1 MSRTHETFL
10 RVKSAESSD
19 GERWI
24 TAWATTADED
34 LVGDV
39 VLPTGAQY
47 ELPIPLLAYHRHDAP
62 VGVVTEAHVSERGI
76 RIRARLSRGVQLA
89 DELWQLVKD
98 GAVGAVSIGFQA
110 LKSKPLPSGGLLFE
124 AWRWLELSLT
134 PVPANPNA
142 RIIHV
147 GKAIAYAAEDY
158 APGIAPEPAKVKRA
172 ILSDAAEFAQ
182 RSARDRNW
190 AEYEA
195 MAAAFDAA
203 VKQLPPEE
211 QAKCDLVRSTWDAK
225 AGRMTLRDCLG
236 RLVAV
241 VEDDGTVRRDEPEPQ
256 RKEAAASDR
265 LTPAQVAQVKQML
278 GELARSVGVAI
289 GKVVN
294 ETDQRL
300 AQAIVQ
306 VADKVDRLEESALF
320 DAGYFTAGKEYR
332 KGALVVH
339 DGRTWVATE
348 TTEETPARGSK
359 AWRLLAKRTETNA

>member
-10 RVKSAESSD
+10 RLKSAESSD
-19 GERWI
+19 GERWL

-47 ELPIPLLAYHRHDAP
+47 ELPLPLLAYHRHDAP

-147 GKAIAYAAEDY
+147 GKSIAYAAEDCAADV
-158 APGIAPEPAKVKRA
+158 APKVKRA
-172 ILSDAAEFAQ
+172 ILSDAAELAQ
-182 RSARDRNW
+182 RMAKDPNW
-190 AEYEA
+190 AEYEG
-195 MAAAFDAA
+195 MAAAYETA
-203 VKQLPPEE
+203 VKLLPPEE
-211 QAKCDLVRSTWDAK
+211 QVKCDLTRSTWDAK
-225 AGRMTLRDCLG
+225 AHRMTLRDRIG

-241 VEDDGTVRRDEPEPQ
+241 VEDDGAVRRDEPEPK
-256 RKEAAASDR
+256 RKEAPAADR
-265 LTPAQVAQVKQML
+265 LTPAQVAQVKRML
-278 GELARSVGVAI
+278 GELAHAVGVAI

-294 ETDQRL
+294 ETDERL

-306 VADKVDRLEESALF
+306 VADKVDRLEESAIF
-320 DAGYFTAGKEYR
+320 DAGFFIEGKEYR

-339 DGRTWVATE
+339 DGRTWLSTEATD
-348 TTEETPARGSK
+348 TTPSRENR
-359 AWRLLAKRTETNA
+359 AWRMLAKRTEASA

>member
-1 MSRTHETFL
+1 MDRTHETFL

-19 GERWI
+19 GERWL
-24 TAWATTADED
+24 TAWATTPDED

-147 GKAIAYAAEDY
+147 GKAIAYAAEDC
-158 APGIAPEPAKVKRA
+158 AADVAPEPAKVKRA
-172 ILSDAAEFAQ
+172 ILSDAAELAQ
-182 RSARDRNW
+182 RTSKDPNW
-190 AEYEA
+190 ADYQA
-195 MAAAFDAA
+195 MTAAYDAA
-203 VKQLPPEE
+203 VELLPPEDRDR
-211 QAKCDLVRSTWDAK
+211 CDLMRSAWDAK
-225 AGRMTLRDCLG
+225 AYRMTLRDRIG

-241 VEDDGTVRRDEPEPQ
+241 VEDDGTVRRDEPEPE
-256 RKEAAASDR
+256 RKEAPAADR
-265 LTPAQVAQVKQML
+265 LTPAQLAQVKQML
-278 GELARSVGVAI
+278 GELAKSVGVAI

-294 ETDQRL
+294 ETDERL

-306 VADKVDRLEESALF
+306 VADKVDRLEETALF
-320 DAGYFTAGKEYR
+320 DAGYFTEGKEYR
-332 KGALVVH
+332 KGALTVH
-339 DGRTWVATE
+339 DGRTWLATE
-348 TTEETPARGSK
+348 TTDEAPARGSK

>member
-1 MSRTHETFL
+1 MSPTHETFL

-147 GKAIAYAAEDY
+147 GKAIAYATDV
-158 APGIAPEPAKVKRA
+158 APEPAKVKRA
-172 ILSDAAEFAQ
+172 ILSDAAELAQ
-182 RSARDRNW
+182 RSARDPNW
-190 AEYEA
+190 AEYEG
-195 MAAAFDAA
+195 MTAAYDAA
-203 VKQLPPEE
+203 VKLLPPEDRDR
-211 QAKCDLVRSTWDAK
+211 CDLTRSTWDAK
-225 AGRMTLRDCLG
+225 AYRMTLRDRIG

-241 VEDDGTVRRDEPEPQ
+241 VEDDGTVRRDEPAPE
-256 RKEAAASDR
+256 RKEAQPSDR
-265 LTPAQVAQVKQML
+265 LTPAQLAQVKRML
-278 GELARSVGVAI
+278 GELAQAVGVAI

-300 AQAIVQ
+300 ARAIVQ

-320 DAGYFTAGKEYR
+320 DAGYFTEGKEYR
-332 KGALVVH
+332 KGALTVH
-339 DGRTWVATE
+339 DGRTWLATE

-359 AWRLLAKRTETNA
+359 AWRLLARRTEANA

>member
-1 MSRTHETFL
+1 MDRRHETFL
-10 RVKSAESSD
+10 RVKSAVSSD

-24 TAWATTADED
+24 TAWATTPDED
-34 LVGDV
+34 LEGDV
-39 VLPTGAQY
+39 VVPTGAQY
-47 ELPIPLLAYHRHDAP
+47 TLPLPLLAYHRHDAP
-62 VGVVTEAHVSERGI
+62 VGVVTEAHVSEQGI
-76 RIRARLSRGVQLA
+76 RIRAKLSKGVQLA
-89 DELWQLVKD
+89 EELWTLIRD
-98 GAVGAVSIGFQA
+98 GAVAAVSIGFHA
-110 LKSKPLPSGGLLFE
+110 LKAKPRASGGMLFE

-147 GKAIAYAAEDY
+147 GKAIAYAAEDRAADV
-158 APGIAPEPAKVKRA
+158 APKVKRA
-172 ILSDAAEFAQ
+172 ILSDAAELAQ

-195 MAAAFDAA
+195 MGAAFDAA

-211 QAKCDLVRSTWDAK
+211 QAKCDLTRSTWDAK
-225 AGRMTLRDCLG
+225 AYRMTLRDCTG

-241 VEDDGTVRRDEPEPQ
+241 VEDDGTVRRDEPEPE

-265 LTPAQVAQVKQML
+265 LTPAQVAQVRQML
-278 GELARSVGVAI
+278 GELAKSVGVAI

-306 VADKVDRLEESALF
+306 VADRVDLLEESAIF
-320 DAGYFTAGKEYR
+320 DAGYFTEGKEYR
-332 KGALVVH
+332 KGALTVH
-339 DGRTWVATE
+339 DVRTWLATE
-348 TTEETPARGSK
+348 TTDTTPSRENR
-359 AWRLLAKRTETNA
+359 AWRMLAKRTETRA

>member
-24 TAWATTADED
+24 TAWATTPDED
-34 LVGDV
+34 LEGDV
-39 VLPTGAQY
+39 VVPTGAKY
-47 ELPIPLLAYHRHDAP
+47 TLPLPLLAYHRHDAP
-62 VGVVTEAHVSERGI
+62 VGVVTEAHVSEQGI
-76 RIRARLSRGVQLA
+76 RIRAKLSKGVQLA
-89 DELWQLVKD
+89 EELWTLIRD
-98 GAVGAVSIGFQA
+98 GAVAAVSIGFHS
-110 LKSKPLPSGGLLFE
+110 LKAKPRASGGLLFE

-147 GKAIAYAAEDY
+147 GKAIAYAAEDC
-158 APGIAPEPAKVKRA
+158 AADIAPEPVKVKRA

-182 RSARDRNW
+182 RSAKDRNW
-190 AEYEA
+190 AEYEG
-195 MAAAFDAA
+195 MTAAYNAA
-203 VKQLPPEE
+203 VELLPPEDRDR
-211 QAKCDLVRSTWDAK
+211 CDLTRATWDAK
-225 AGRMTLRDCLG
+225 AYRMTLRDCIG

-241 VEDDGTVRRDEPEPQ
+241 VEDDGTVRRDEPEPK
-256 RKEAAASDR
+256 RKEVPDSDR
-265 LTPAQVAQVKQML
+265 LTPAQLAQVKRML
-278 GELARSVGVAI
+278 GELAHAVGVAI

-306 VADKVDRLEESALF
+306 VADKVDRLEETALF
-320 DAGYFTAGKEYR
+320 DAGYFAEGKEYR

-339 DGRTWVATE
+339 DGRTWLATE
-348 TTEETPARGSK
+348 ATDTTPSRENR
-359 AWRLLAKRTETNA
+359 AWRMLAKRTETRA

>member
-147 GKAIAYAAEDY
+147 GKAIAYAAEDRAADV
-158 APGIAPEPAKVKRA
+158 APRVKRA
-172 ILSDAAEFAQ
+172 ILSDAAELAQ
-182 RSARDRNW
+182 RMAKDPNW

-195 MAAAFDAA
+195 MTAAYDAA

-211 QAKCDLVRSTWDAK
+211 QVKCDLTRSTWDAK
-225 AGRMTLRDCLG
+225 AYRMTLRDRIG
-236 RLVAV
+236 RLVAI
-241 VEDDGTVRRDEPEPQ
+241 VEDDGTVRRDEPEPK
-256 RKEAAASDR
+256 RKEVPTPDR

-278 GELARSVGVAI
+278 GELAQAVGVAI

-300 AQAIVQ
+300 ARAIVQ
-306 VADKVDRLEESALF
+306 VADKVDRLEETALF
-320 DAGYFTAGKEYR
+320 DAGYFTEGKEYR
-332 KGALVVH
+332 KGALTVH
-339 DGRTWVATE
+339 DGRTWLATE

-359 AWRLLAKRTETNA
+359 AWRLLARRTEANA

>member
-1 MSRTHETFL
+1 MERRHETFL
-10 RVKSAESSD
+10 RVKSVEGGD

-24 TAWATTADED
+24 TAWATTPDED

-62 VGVVTEAHVSERGI
+62 VGVVTEAHVSEQGI
-76 RIRARLSRGVQLA
+76 RIRAKLSKGVQLA
-89 DELWQLVKD
+89 EELWTLIRD
-98 GAVGAVSIGFQA
+98 GAVAAVSIGFHA
-110 LKSKPLPSGGLLFE
+110 LKAKPRASGGMLFE
-124 AWRWLELSLT
+124 SWRWLELSLT

-147 GKAIAYAAEDY
+147 GKSIAYAAEDCAADV
-158 APGIAPEPAKVKRA
+158 APRMKRR

-190 AEYEA
+190 ADYEA
-195 MAAAFDAA
+195 MGAAFDAA
-203 VKQLPPEE
+203 LKQLPPEE
-211 QAKCDLVRSTWDAK
+211 QVKCDLVRSTWDAA
-225 AGRMTLRDCLG
+225 AGRMTLRDRIG

-241 VEDDGTVRRDEPEPQ
+241 VEDDGTVRRDEPERE
-256 RKEAAASDR
+256 RKEVPAADR
-265 LTPAQVAQVKQML
+265 LTPAQLAQVKRML
-278 GELARSVGVAI
+278 GELAHAVGVAI

-294 ETDQRL
+294 ETDTKL
-300 AQAIVQ
+300 ARAIVQ

-320 DAGYFTAGKEYR
+320 DAGYFTEGKEYR

-339 DGRTWVATE
+339 DGRTWLATE
-348 TTEETPARGSK
+348 ATEETPARGSK
-359 AWRLLAKRTETNA
+359 AWRMLAKRTETTQ

>member
-10 RVKSAESSD
+10 RVKSAESSS

-76 RIRARLSRGVQLA
+76 RIRAKLSKGVQLA

-142 RIIHV
+142 RIVAV
-147 GKAIAYAAEDY
+147 GKTVAYGAEDRAA
-158 APGIAPEPAKVKRA
+158 APAPKVKRRS

-182 RSARDRNW
+182 RSAKDRNW
-190 AEYEA
+190 AEYEG
-195 MAAAFDAA
+195 MTAAYNAA
-203 VKQLPPEE
+203 VELLPPEDRDR
-211 QAKCDLVRSTWDAK
+211 CDLTRATWDAK
-225 AGRMTLRDCLG
+225 AYRMTLRDCIG
-236 RLVAV
+236 RLIAV
-241 VEDDGTVRRDEPEPQ
+241 VEDDGTVRRDEPMPE
-256 RKEAAASDR
+256 RKEARASDR
-265 LTPAQVAQVKQML
+265 LTPAQLAQVKRML
-278 GELARSVGVAI
+278 GELAKSVGSAI
-289 GKVVN
+289 GKAVN

-306 VADKVDRLEESALF
+306 VADKVDRLEESAIF

-332 KGALVVH
+332 KGALTVH
-339 DGRTWVATE
+339 DGRTWLATE
-348 TTEETPARGSK
+348 TTDTTPSRENR
-359 AWRLLAKRTETNA
+359 AWRMLAKRVETRA

>member
-1 MSRTHETFL
+1 MDRRHETFL
-10 RVKSAESSD
+10 RVKSAVSSD

-24 TAWATTADED
+24 TAWATTPDED
-34 LVGDV
+34 LEGDV
-39 VLPTGAQY
+39 VVPTGAQY
-47 ELPIPLLAYHRHDAP
+47 TLPLPLLAYHRHDAP
-62 VGVVTEAHVSERGI
+62 VGVVTEAHVSEQGI
-76 RIRARLSRGVQLA
+76 RIRAKLSKGVQLA
-89 DELWQLVKD
+89 EELWTLIRD
-98 GAVGAVSIGFQA
+98 GAVAAVSIGFHA
-110 LKSKPLPSGGLLFE
+110 LKAKPRASGGMLFE

-147 GKAIAYAAEDY
+147 GKAIAYAAEDRAADV
-158 APGIAPEPAKVKRA
+158 APKVKRA
-172 ILSDAAEFAQ
+172 ILSDAAELAQ

-195 MAAAFDAA
+195 MGAAFDAA

-211 QAKCDLVRSTWDAK
+211 QAKCDLTRSTWDAK
-225 AGRMTLRDCLG
+225 AYRMTLRDCTG

-241 VEDDGTVRRDEPEPQ
+241 VEDDGTVRRDEPEPE

-265 LTPAQVAQVKQML
+265 LTPAQVAQVRQML
-278 GELARSVGVAI
+278 GELAKSVGVAI

-306 VADKVDRLEESALF
+306 VADRVDLLEESAIF
-320 DAGYFTAGKEYR
+320 DAGYFTEGKEYR
-332 KGALVVH
+332 KGALTVH
-339 DGRTWVATE
+339 DGRTWLATE
-348 TTEETPARGSK
+348 TTDTTPSRENR
-359 AWRLLAKRTETNA
+359 AWRMLAKRTETRA

>member
-1 MSRTHETFL
+1 MERRHETFL

-24 TAWATTADED
+24 TAWATTPDED

-76 RIRARLSRGVQLA
+76 RIRAKLSKGVQLA

-142 RIIHV
+142 RIVHV
-147 GKAIAYAAEDY
+147 GKGIAYAAEDC
-158 APGIAPEPAKVKRA
+158 AADVAPEPAKVKRA
-172 ILSDAAEFAQ
+172 ILSDAAELAQ

-195 MAAAFDAA
+195 MGAAFDAA

-211 QAKCDLVRSTWDAK
+211 QVKCDLTRSTWDAK
-225 AGRMTLRDCLG
+225 AYRMTLRDRIG

-241 VEDDGTVRRDEPEPQ
+241 VEDDGTVRRDEPEPE

-265 LTPAQVAQVKQML
+265 LTPAQVAQVRQML
-278 GELARSVGVAI
+278 GELAKSVGVAI

-306 VADKVDRLEESALF
+306 VADRVDLLEESAIF
-320 DAGYFTAGKEYR
+320 DAGYFTEGKEYR
-332 KGALVVH
+332 KGALTVH
-339 DGRTWVATE
+339 DGRTWLATE
-348 TTEETPARGSK
+348 TTDTTPSRENR
-359 AWRLLAKRTETNA
+359 AWRMLAKRTETRA